1 MSRIV
6 GRGTWGEVF
15 IVEETATGAIRAAKK
30 IPKCYVEDVERFSN
44 EIDIMK
50 WMDHPNIVRLHET
63 FEDAHDFY
71 LVEEYCQGG
80 ELLDRLMEEGSF
92 TELSASK
99 IMKQILLAVSYCHSQ
114 GVAHRDLK
122 PENFLFLN
130 ETPDSPLKLI
140 DFGLARRFAHS
151 RAMQTKAGTPYY
163 VAPQVLLGNYGPEC
177 DVWSAGVIMYILL
190 CGYPPFNAPSDR
202 SIMEKVKSGMFQFP
216 DAEWQHVSQEAKD
229 LICNLLKLHPK
240 QRITAEQAVKQPW
253 FRVYQPDSPYSR
265 PLVIDILTKFR
276 QFQQLSRLKKIALTV
291 IAQNLEES
299 ELEGLRRSFI
309 QVDQNGDGILTSDE
323 IRECVNRS
331 DMKLPTDFVE
341 SILSEVDSNG
351 SGSIGYTHFIA
362 VCLAQRMNLQ
372 EDACRSAFRVFD
384 IDGNGRISQTELKQI
399 MIMAG
404 WPSNADFTSDLL
416 EADLNGDGEIDFQ
429 EFVTFMKR
437 VPSRALLGGDG
448 EGTVSMM
455 KKVSSRTNIA
465 STGNMKTSN
474 PALGNTSPRQ

>member
-1 MSRIV
+1 MKITWQCVCRDTQPGDTVGLVGSHPVIGNWQHTSAIRLSTDVEWFPVWRTPTWTESPVYLLEYKYIILSENGEVRWEPTQGNRIVQLQPDSACLVENVWGSNEANSITFTPLRRSDAGFGGYARGNQENSRQNFPSEGSRLSQRKLATETEVSTASSTERDRRHPVMVDSQDDSSSKGKPFFSNYEESDSARSGGNGNKERDRTSQIHGGAFVIANNVPITQYYKMSRIV

-202 SIMEKVKSGMFQFP
+202 SIMEKV
-216 DAEWQHVSQEAKD
+216 
-229 LICNLLKLHPK
+229 
-240 QRITAEQAVKQPW
+240 
-253 FRVYQPDSPYSR
+253 
-265 PLVIDILTKFR
+265 
-276 QFQQLSRLKKIALTV
+276 
-291 IAQNLEES
+291 
-299 ELEGLRRSFI
+299 
-309 QVDQNGDGILTSDE
+309 
-323 IRECVNRS
+323 
-331 DMKLPTDFVE
+331 
-341 SILSEVDSNG
+341 
-351 SGSIGYTHFIA
+351 
-362 VCLAQRMNLQ
+362 
-372 EDACRSAFRVFD
+372 
-384 IDGNGRISQTELKQI
+384 
-399 MIMAG
+399 
-404 WPSNADFTSDLL
+404 DLL
-416 EADLNGDGEIDFQ
+416 
-429 EFVTFMKR
+429 
-437 VPSRALLGGDG
+437 
-448 EGTVSMM
+448 
-455 KKVSSRTNIA
+455 
-465 STGNMKTSN
+465 
-474 PALGNTSPRQ
+474 